1 MNLIDLIA
9 DFQAAA
15 VAGKPELMRTEDL
28 REGFGQ
34 EFSDEE
40 VSLLVVP
47 RRTLARRIAQSEP
60 LNLDETDRAI
70 RIGSVTVEA
79 ERVFGDA
86 AKAHRWMRKPNP
98 ALAGQRPIVLLQTA
112 AGTLAIEELLGQ
124 IDHGMYI

>member
-1 MNLIDLIA
+1 MNLIDRIA

-28 REGFGQ
+28 REGFAQ

-79 ERVFGDA
+79 ERVFGNA
-86 AKAHRWMRKPNP
+86 AQARRWMRKPNP

>member
-15 VAGKPELMRTEDL
+15 VAGKPELRRTEDL
-28 REGFGQ
+28 REGFAQ

-79 ERVFGDA
+79 ERVFGNA
-86 AKAHRWMRKPNP
+86 AKARRWMRKPNP